1 MTKIE
6 FIESKRYAL
15 TQLISEL
22 QKYYMNNSNSFK
34 YLTMEQLYNMA
45 REIDKNNVNDGKYVW
60 YECCNSCE
68 K

>member
-22 QKYYMNNSNSFK
+22 QKYYTNNSNSFK

-45 REIDKNNVNDGKYVW
+45 REIDKNNVNDGKFVW
-60 YECCNSCE
+60 YEYCNSCE